1 MKTVT
6 VRERMGYKR
15 YKPRGATKLLLLII
29 IFVLFALCLFFLNRI
44 NYLFTDDWKYITVGG
59 LEKIEE
65 QKGFFGDKSVIYT
78 QNGDRI
84 TVDGTYQ
91 DFHKHLNETGIP
103 VVLKRPASSK
113 DDFFDGNNLWC
124 VSDECH
130 FQAENSKT
138 FFRLTKD

>member
-6 VRERMGYKR
+6 ARENMGYKR
-15 YKPRGATKLLLLII
+15 YKPGGVTKLLLLII
-29 IFVLFALCLFFLNRI
+29 ILVLFSLFLFFFNRI
-44 NYLFTDDWKYITVGG
+44 NYLFTNDWKYITVGG

-78 QNGDRI
+78 QKGDVI

-91 DFHKHLNETGIP
+91 DYHKHLNEKGIP

-113 DDFFDGNNLWC
+113 DHFFDGNNLWC
-124 VSDECH
+124 ISNECH
-130 FQAENSKT
+130 FQSEDSAT
-138 FFRLTKD
+138 FFRLIKD